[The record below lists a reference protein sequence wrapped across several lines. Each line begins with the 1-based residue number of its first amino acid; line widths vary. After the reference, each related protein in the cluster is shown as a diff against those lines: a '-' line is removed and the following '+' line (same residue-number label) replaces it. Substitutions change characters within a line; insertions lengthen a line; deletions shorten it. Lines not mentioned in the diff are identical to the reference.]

1 MEDGMPRTE
10 RNDIARHLFAGLP
23 PRYESLAQALSLGQ
37 YRSWRRALVDRVVPD
52 RPRRV
57 LDVASGTAGVAI
69 AVAERTAA
77 SITGID
83 ISEAMLAQGRRAV
96 ADRGLGDRI
105 SLHAGRAEALPFD
118 DAEFDALTFTFL
130 LRYVEDPAAT
140 LAEMARVLRGGG
152 VMASL
157 EFFVPPR
164 RIWHG
169 LWWLYTRL
177 GLPVAG
183 LIGGRPWVEVGR
195 FLGPSI
201 SQHYRAHP
209 LPSIVAAWQAA
220 GMTDVQCSLH
230 SLGGAVVMWG
240 RRAGG

>member
-1 MEDGMPRTE
+1 MLGTD
-10 RNDIARHLFAGLP
+10 RNDVARRLFADLP
-23 PRYESLAQALSLGQ
+23 RHYETLAQALSLGQ
-37 YRSWRRALVDRVVPD
+37 YRSWRRALVDKVVPD
-52 RPRRV
+52 RPQRV

-69 AVAERTAA
+69 ALAERTPA

-83 ISEAMLAQGRRAV
+83 ISEAMLSQGGRAV
-96 ADRGLGDRI
+96 ADRGLGRRI
-105 SLHAGRAEALPFD
+105 VLVPGRAEALPFAD
-118 DAEFDALTFTFL
+118 GSFDALTFTFL

-140 LAEMARVLRGGG
+140 LTEMARVLRSGA

-164 RIWHG
+164 RIWRG
-169 LWWLYTRL
+169 LWWLYTRC

-183 LIGGRPWVEVGR
+183 VVGGRPWVDVGR

-209 LPSIVAAWQAA
+209 LPSIVAAWHAA
-220 GMTDVQCSLH
+220 GMTDVQYELH